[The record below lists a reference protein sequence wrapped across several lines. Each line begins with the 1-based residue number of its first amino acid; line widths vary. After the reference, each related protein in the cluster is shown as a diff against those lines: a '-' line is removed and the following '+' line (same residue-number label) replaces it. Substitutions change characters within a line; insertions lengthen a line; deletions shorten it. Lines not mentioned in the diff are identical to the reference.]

1 MAPAPHAKRTA
12 LRQPESL
19 LMLIAPGPG
28 LAIQNGSVPKM
39 ESHRYFRFAILANL
53 VAGSQYLAFNTR
65 TITKTLL
72 SGAGQKKVKKL

>member
-1 MAPAPHAKRTA
+1 
-12 LRQPESL
+12 
-19 LMLIAPGPG
+19 MLIAPAQGPV
-28 LAIQNGSVPKM
+28 IQNGLIPKM
-39 ESHRYFRFAILANL
+39 ESCRYFRFAALANL